1 MAWVSMTRKR
11 LQSLIEEICN
21 DFGVKCKFTRE
32 EMFAPMFVEENTRE
46 IIVNLSMLE
55 EILLKGEIEIPID
68 DLEKII
74 INTIKHE
81 SEHIRVLEELEK
93 RGIPPSKSC
102 RGEYVIA
109 IEAYIENNVPTLGA
123 VREFIRD
130 ITLGPALINPAR
142 AYLEAHENAFDALIY
157 VLFLSENEIKATFK
171 MDYPFFSDLLLDLK
185 KIASETRTIEDIP
198 KSAEKI
204 RKLKGVKIIHRKRR

>member
-1 MAWVSMTRKR
+1 MANKR

-21 DFGVKCKFTRE
+21 GFRVKCKFARKET
-32 EMFAPMFVEENTRE
+32 FAPIFMEGNTRE

-55 EILLKGEIEIPID
+55 EILLKGDIEIPTE
-68 DLEKII
+68 DLEKTLR
-74 INTIKHE
+74 NTIKHE

-109 IEAYIENNVPTLGA
+109 IEAYVENNVPTFGA
-123 VREFIRD
+123 LREFIRD
-130 ITLGPALINPAR
+130 ITLGPALIDPIY
-142 AYLEAHENAFDALIY
+142 AYSKAHEDAFDALIY
-157 VLFLSENEIKATFK
+157 VLFLSKDEIKAAFK
-171 MDYPFFSDLLLDLK
+171 MDYPFFSELLLDLK
-185 KIASETRTIEDIP
+185 KIASEIRTIEDIP